1 MKKAIIVDIDGC
13 MLDDREILKYIPENI
28 EDRKGWE
35 VFHKHI
41 WNCKPIGYMFDI
53 VNNNK
58 HTVIFLT
65 AREHLQSVRQMT
77 HNSLYGV
84 EKNYMLLMRPVHDL
98 RDSDIVKKEL
108 YEDYIKDNYMV
119 EYAIDDNQA
128 NIDMWESLGIPTL
141 QHRYGA

>member
-41 WNCKPIGYMFDI
+41 WNCKPIGYMFDM
-53 VNNNK
+53 VNNYK

-77 HNSLYGV
+77 HNSLYNI

-98 RDSDIVKKEL
+98 RDSDVVKKEL
-108 YEDYIKDNYMV
+108 YNDYIKNDYMV

-128 NIDMWESLGIPTL
+128 NIDMWESLGIPTF

>member
-28 EDRKGWE
+28 EDREGWTE
-35 VFHKHI
+35 FHKHL

-53 VNNNK
+53 VNNYK
-58 HTVIFLT
+58 HTVIFMT

-84 EKNYMLLMRPVHDL
+84 EKNYMLLMRPAGNL
-98 RDSDIVKKEL
+98 KDSHEVKKEL
-108 YEDYIKDNYMV
+108 YNDYIKNDYMV

-128 NIDMWESLGIPTL
+128 NIDMWQSLGIPTF

>member
-41 WNCKPIGYMFDI
+41 WNCKPIGYMFDM
-53 VNNNK
+53 VNNYK

-65 AREHLQSVRQMT
+65 AREHLQIVRQMT
-77 HNSLYGV
+77 HNSLYEV
-84 EKNYMLLMRPVHDL
+84 EKNYMLLMRPVGDL
-98 RDSDIVKKEL
+98 RESHDVKKEL
-108 YEDYIKDNYMV
+108 YNDYIKDNYSI
-119 EYAIDDNQA
+119 EFAIDDNQA
-128 NIDMWESLGIPTL
+128 NIDMYKSLGIPTF